1 MKCIRKSDV
10 SALGGETE
18 ARDSSGRWLRAALAV
33 APLAACGLAYL
44 LVPGLR
50 AEVDWIVGLL
60 TRQDF
65 GAVRAYVLSYGQW
78 APVIS
83 LALMVLQAIISPI
96 PAFALSIANGLVFG
110 AFWGAILT
118 LVGRSLAATLCF
130 YLARALG
137 KDAVESLV
145 GVRAARRSE
154 DWLEQWGV
162 QAVLL
167 TRLIPFF
174 SFDLVSYAAGLSRLR
189 FDRFIFATIIGEIP
203 AAILY
208 TWVGAR
214 APDHIWILLL
224 VNAAVFLAAASAS
237 YWLRRRTRPRG
248 KPPSSTKAQTGIGF
262 ARIIHSSSRNPD

>member
-1 MKCIRKSDV
+1 MKDVFKPNV
-10 SALGGETE
+10 SALSGEAE
-18 ARDSSGRWLRAALAV
+18 ARDSSGRWLRVALAV
-33 APLAACGLAYL
+33 APLTACGLAYL

-50 AEVDWIVGLL
+50 AEVNWIIDLL
-60 TRQDF
+60 VRQDF
-65 GAVRAYVLSYGQW
+65 DAVRTYVLAYGQW

-118 LVGRSLAATLCF
+118 LAGRSFAATLCF
-130 YLARALG
+130 YMARALG

-167 TRLIPFF
+167 TRLIPFL

-189 FDRFIFATIIGEIP
+189 FDRFLLATIIGEIP

-224 VNAAVFLAAASAS
+224 ANASVFLAVVTVS
-237 YWLRRRTRPRG
+237 YRLRRRMRPCS
-248 KPPSSTKAQTGIGF
+248 KPRSSTNG
-262 ARIIHSSSRNPD
+262 